1 MADEQQKPDP
11 RPLKGLFSDT
21 KPLEQIPGTYPFG
34 KNGIQGEIINAVINE
49 PGFTPYPMPPQLP
62 YYNTTIDTTKYKV
75 IGGIETDVQIVL
87 FLSDNADDPS
97 NPDYQVGYSLIV
109 YFDYR
114 TNLYSVIFSDTYFPS
129 NIKNPY
135 RLGFNQ
141 NYYITGQY
149 QRNYLNQIIVAFTDK
164 YNPPF
169 YLNCD
174 KPNVF
179 RYQDWSLFPFF
190 VYPNPTS
197 SFVSG
202 GGLLQGTYFYSL
214 QFQRYDGTTTQYTS
228 IFYAGLLNQ
237 QNTLPTV
244 STGKALNISITNGDP
259 TFDLVLVYII
269 SKISGVTSAVALA
282 PIVMLNGTANIIY
295 TSLELD
301 SSPATLQ
308 DILTPSVIYSQVGT
322 IGQLNDILYIGNL
335 KINDYNNLQL
345 VANNIKI
352 AWVSSLIQGVDTLS
366 ETYQDPNDNSP
377 LSNIYQGKTKGFQHE
392 EIYAFY
398 IRFIL
403 STGETTKAFHIPGNS
418 AITYQGSG
426 LPLSEN
432 NNPALGLNALNL
444 KLNNTTVVHPSF
456 AYDDYL
462 AYRGIIFNGSPTS
475 SPSGNTGIWYS
486 NEQYDITDPYIS
498 KIANDGLGNYN
509 VRLHKMPTIRY
520 CYNNIYAP
528 SGVSPNSSYGI
539 TALDMLG
546 VQASGQDDNGNQ
558 IDILTLVTNL
568 VNKNLLPVEYNSI
581 LSGYEILYAERGLG
595 NISVMGQSL
604 SLYNFYQ
611 QNTTPVNSVVFHS
624 SLPNINSVSVRE
636 NNSTTPITGNNII
649 ATYDVIN
656 FHSFDILLNKP
667 QANYNHLSQQL
678 LYSVNLTNTLPG
690 NELLQNRV
698 NATKG
703 LLTEHFLFTYNTVF
717 LNLGW
722 ATNAQGAENYNDRG
736 PHEGSMIGLFD
747 LTNNGVK
754 YLVTDG
760 DSPGTYPQVNM
771 NPKIISLPL
780 NDIIKGISLNN
791 FKYVNNTG
799 NSSNTVIPIDN
810 AGNKNYYILGTEN
823 HLVLELNNTSFN
835 NGNTCTINMEF
846 TSYTQ
851 NSNYSDDF
859 LNNMGQ
865 ISSRIVSMN
874 NSMLSNCSVYLSN
887 ILSLNVSQYN
897 SVFNQKL
904 VETEI
909 IFFNPNNNGYAVSY
923 KGDVFL
929 NNYSF
934 QATSSF
940 DPIFNTDNNTDGA
953 NTPNITGNKVVYRFI
968 CESINPIFLRKNNVI
983 TDVQGNT
990 PDRVYNPLYLTGPK
1004 VEFQAPLDNTQAIYN
1019 WYWSIYNDPNTW
1031 QGYYTPTNS
1040 QNDINN
1046 VVIYVPGYIQP
1057 TEFPYR
1063 IARSTKLSLQNAF
1076 RSWRNFL
1083 PLDFYEM
1090 QKNYGPV
1097 IALNGM
1103 TDKMM
1108 IHMLNA
1114 LFYTR
1119 DKAAITGNQGT
1130 GLPITLTTT
1139 DGDIFQFEPQQ
1150 VQESKLGYLGVLSDL
1165 SCNRNPAGYFYVDT
1179 RVGEVYL
1186 FVPDVFRVGQNKYLN
1201 EGNNIFLRKYLQNI
1215 TTNNSYIGNGV
1226 FFGYDQKY
1234 KRVLMTC
1241 KNKIIKNLPDP
1252 SNVVIVTDDN
1262 YSTVLPANFPPNTK
1276 IALYNGNYYTVS
1288 EVTKSCPGPVT
1299 ILISSITTNS
1309 ALITFAYLGQYVCQ
1323 YILNITLLNGS
1334 SIYTSNV
1341 PQGNQGDKYVFTI
1354 NNLNCSTTYNVSV
1367 TPDCTCNGLQQPGA
1381 VAQTSFNTLVCPPP
1395 PPPPPDP
1402 FRLGIY
1408 SVGYSIVDTYTNQ
1421 GITLLGS
1428 QPVSSNISITIYCY
1442 GKMRSKIPH
1451 QNIQTVLFGSANI
1464 SINTSDSAGS
1474 IVNKLNVII
1483 QNLGNSAQGQ
1493 VGSFIGFGNVKPF
1506 NTSNTGS
1513 PPIPPDT
1520 AFWSME
1526 LSSDPEFSPQ
1536 QFFSYFTFTYKIN

>member
-174 KPNVF
+174 YPNVF
-179 RYQDWSLFPFF
+179 RYQDWSLFPLYI
-190 VYPNPTS
+190 YPSPTS
-197 SFVSG
+197 SYISG
-202 GGLLQGTYFYSL
+202 GGLLQGTYYYSL
-214 QFQRYDGTTTQYTS
+214 QFQRYDGTTTNHTS
-228 IFYAGLLNQ
+228 IFNAGILSQ
-237 QNTLPTV
+237 PNTPPTV
-244 STGKALNISITNGDP
+244 STGQALNISITNGDP

-269 SKISGVTSAVALA
+269 SKIAGVTSVVALA
-282 PIVMLNGTANIIY
+282 PIDMFNGNVNIIY

-301 SSPATLQ
+301 SSPSTLQ
-308 DILTPSVIYSQVGT
+308 DILTQSVIYSRVGT

-335 KINDYNNLQL
+335 KTNDYNNLQL

-352 AWVSSLIQGVDTLS
+352 AWVSSLIQGVDTLN
-366 ETYQDPNDNSP
+366 ETYKDPNDNSP

-398 IRFIL
+398 IRFIFNN
-403 STGETTKAFHIPGNS
+403 GESTKAFHIPGNS
-418 AITYQGSG
+418 AINYHGSVS
-426 LPLSEN
+426 PLSEN
-432 NNPALGLNALNL
+432 NTPAFGLNSLNL
-444 KLNNTTVVHPSF
+444 KVNNTTVVHPSF

-462 AYRGIIFNGSPTS
+462 AYNGIIFNGSPTS

-486 NEQYDITDPYIS
+486 NEQYDVTDPYIG

-509 VRLHKMPTIRY
+509 VRLHKMPTIRW
-520 CYNNIYAP
+520 CYNNLYGP
-528 SGVSPNSSYGI
+528 NGVIPNSAYGI

-568 VNKNLLPVEYNSI
+568 VNKNLLPFEYNSI
-581 LSGYEILYAERGLG
+581 ITGYEILYADRGLG

-604 SLYNFYQ
+604 SLYNFYRQ
-611 QNTTPVNSVVFHS
+611 PDPHITPNSVVFHS
-624 SLPNINSVSVRE
+624 SFPNLNGIDVWGGDDGKQGDDHYGVIS
-636 NNSTTPITGNNII
+636 
-649 ATYDVIN
+649 ATYDIVN
-656 FHSFDILLNKP
+656 FHAFDILLNKP

-678 LYSVNLTNTLPG
+678 LYQIDSNNG
-690 NELLQNRV
+690 Y
-698 NATKG
+698 TKQAARG
-703 LLTEHFLFTYNTVF
+703 FSFDYNNIF

-722 ATNAQGAENYNDRG
+722 AVDAQASNTWDIGG
-736 PHEGSMIGLFD
+736 HQGSNIILVD
-747 LTNNGVK
+747 LTNNGVI
-754 YLVTDG
+754 YLGNTIK
-760 DSPGTYPQVNM
+760 SNTKLLQVNT
-771 NPKIISLPL
+771 

-791 FKYVNNTG
+791 WKYVNNTG
-799 NSSNTVIPIDN
+799 NSSDTVIPIDN
-810 AGNKNYYILGTEN
+810 AGNKNYHILGTEN

-835 NGNTCTINMEF
+835 NRGTVQMYFVSYSYDNPRFPNPATNAVINA
-846 TSYTQ
+846 TNRTKY
-851 NSNYSDDF
+851 
-859 LNNMGQ
+859 
-865 ISSRIVSMN
+865 IN
-874 NSMLSNCSVYLSN
+874 NSVKQNNFYIYLSN
-887 ILSLNVSQYN
+887 ILSLSLSQYN

-904 VETEI
+904 VETGI
-909 IFFNPNNNGYAVSY
+909 VFFDPNTSGYAVSY

-934 QATSSF
+934 EANSSLS
-940 DPIFNTDNNTDGA
+940 PVFNTDNNTDGA
-953 NTPNITGNKVVYRFI
+953 TNPLYTGNKSVYRFI
-968 CESINPIFLRKNNVI
+968 CESVNPIFLRKNNVI
-983 TDVQGNT
+983 TDDQGYT
-990 PDRVYNPLYLTGPK
+990 PDRVYNPLYLSSDNPEK
-1004 VEFQAPLDNTQAIYN
+1004 NAPLQAGNSLYN
-1019 WYWSIYNDPNTW
+1019 WYWSIYDDPNTW
-1031 QGYYTPTNS
+1031 NGYYTPTNS

-1057 TEFPYR
+1057 SELPYR

-1083 PLDFYEM
+1083 ALDFYEM

-1108 IHMLNA
+1108 IHMQNA

-1150 VQESKLGYLGVLSDL
+1150 VQESKLGYLGLLSDL
-1165 SCNRNPAGYFYVDT
+1165 SCNRNPAGYFYADT

-1241 KNKIIKNLPDP
+1241 KNKIINNLPDP
-1252 SNVVIVTDDN
+1252 SNLVIVTDDN

-1288 EVTKSCPGPVT
+1288 EVTKSCPGPVK
-1299 ILISSITTNS
+1299 ILISSITLNS
-1309 ALITFAYLGQYVCQ
+1309 AVITFAYLGQYVCQ
-1323 YILNITLLNGS
+1323 YILNITLFNGS
-1334 SIYTSNV
+1334 SIYTVNV
-1341 PQGNQGDKYVFTI
+1341 PQGDQGDKYVFTI

-1367 TPDCTCNGLQQPGA
+1367 TPDCTCNGIQQPGA

-1395 PPPPPDP
+1395 PPPPSNP
-1402 FRLGIY
+1402 
-1408 SVGYSIVDTYTNQ
+1408 
-1421 GITLLGS
+1421 IT
-1428 QPVSSNISITIYCY
+1428 VIT
-1442 GKMRSKIPH
+1442 
-1451 QNIQTVLFGSANI
+1451 QTVSVVTPAPNI
-1464 SINTSDSAGS
+1464 VTRSTFCLGYIGTDIN
-1474 IVNKLNVII
+1474 
-1483 QNLGNSAQGQ
+1483 
-1493 VGSFIGFGNVKPF
+1493 
-1506 NTSNTGS
+1506 SNTFE
-1513 PPIPPDT
+1513 IT
-1520 AFWSME
+1520 AQIYATPWTLTKPSYNIINIAQY
-1526 LSSDPEFSPQ
+1526 LILINGLNTDQVYAKIQLVINDVYNKVLNYAQANPQYFSQLRQPSVPSGYPNLYGIECNVS
-1536 QFFSYFTFTYKIN
+1536 QFAASQSQYFSYINFIISRPI